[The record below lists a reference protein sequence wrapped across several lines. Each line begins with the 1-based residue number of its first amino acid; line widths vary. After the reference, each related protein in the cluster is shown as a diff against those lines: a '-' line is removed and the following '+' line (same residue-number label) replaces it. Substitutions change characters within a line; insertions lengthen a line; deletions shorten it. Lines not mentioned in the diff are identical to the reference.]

1 MENRYEFN
9 STKTTIDGR
18 TVFKPVIPPN
28 IPLRDDDIYVAT
40 ETGDRLDTL
49 ANQFYGNSSLWW
61 IIASAN
67 NLHGAFFAVPDGTV
81 LRIPQNYI
89 QIYSRFVTN
98 SEDIV
103 EENIEL

>member
-1 MENRYEFN
+1 MDSRYK
-9 STKTTIDGR
+9 SSQTKKTFDGKLVYR
-18 TVFKPVIPPN
+18 PKIYPN

-49 ANQFYGNSSLWW
+49 AYDFYGDSKMWW

-67 NLHGAFFAVPDGTV
+67 NIHNAVFGFEDGTI

-89 QIYSRFVTN
+89 EIFN
-98 SEDIV
+98 SFTKE
-103 EENIEL
+103 

>member
-1 MENRYEFN
+1 MDSRYETTE
-9 STKTTIDGR
+9 TKKTFDGKLVYR
-18 TVFKPVIPPN
+18 PKIYPN

-49 ANQFYGNSSLWW
+49 AYDFYGDSKMWW

-67 NLHGAFFAVPDGTV
+67 NIHDAVFGFEDGTI

-89 QIYSRFVTN
+89 EIFN
-98 SEDIV
+98 SFTKE
-103 EENIEL
+103 

>member
-1 MENRYEFN
+1 MNSRYETSPTKKTFN
-9 STKTTIDGR
+9 GKMVYRPKIY
-18 TVFKPVIPPN
+18 PN

-49 ANQFYGNSSLWW
+49 AYDFYGDSKMWW

-67 NLHGAFFAVPDGTV
+67 NIHNAVFGFEDGTI

-89 QIYSRFVTN
+89 EIFN
-98 SEDIV
+98 SFTEQ
-103 EENIEL
+103 

>member
-1 MENRYEFN
+1 MDNRYEFN

-61 IIASAN
+61 IIAAAN
-67 NLHGAFFAVPDGTV
+67 NLHGAMFAVPDGTV

-89 QIYSRFVTN
+89 QISSAFISN
-98 SEDIV
+98 SEDI
-103 EENIEL
+103 ENDNLEL